1 MNYKLTNL
9 FCRSY
14 LLFMISH
21 IVYKATVNPITTDE
35 AYTYLEYVYTNDI
48 FNIGVANNHVL
59 NTFLMSITT
68 LFGNSEFFLRLNR
81 RISVFFSVVSV
92 VK

>member
-1 MNYKLTNL
+1 MNYKLTTL

-14 LLFMISH
+14 LLFLITH
-21 IVYKATVNPITTDE
+21 IIYKASVNPITTDE

-68 LFGNSEFFLRLNR
+68 LFEIQKFFYDYQMYYQE
-81 RISVFFSVVSV
+81 
-92 VK
+92 

>member
-1 MNYKLTNL
+1 MNYKLTTL

-14 LLFMISH
+14 LLFLITH
-21 IVYKATVNPITTDE
+21 IIYKASVNPITTDE

-48 FNIGVANNHVL
+48 FNIGVANNHT

-68 LFGNSEFFLRLNR
+68 LFGNSK
-81 RISVFFSVVSV
+81 FSYDYQMYYQE
-92 VK
+92 